1 MCAGNAKSM
10 LVTNCLFRL
19 GGVAALLSNRPG
31 DARAA
36 KYRLDHVVRTH
47 LGADPTAYKCAPYAK
62 ICAQVPGVRT
72 VASTGIMSCACA
84 QHGSRSTVLFSIELR
99 LLSLHASVHS
109 TAHPSQLVCGP
120 ERLRS
125 SAKLLRLS

>member
-1 MCAGNAKSM
+1 M

-47 LGADPTAYKCAPYAK
+47 LGADPTAYKCAPCAGLSAGMRA
-62 ICAQVPGVRT
+62 ICAAGCLGPCHVKHTTAGC
-72 VASTGIMSCACA
+72 SL
-84 QHGSRSTVLFSIELR
+84 GS
-99 LLSLHASVHS
+99 
-109 TAHPSQLVCGP
+109 LVCHGDAH
-120 ERLRS
+120 LG
-125 SAKLLRLS
+125 AWC

>member
-1 MCAGNAKSM
+1 MLAGNAKSM

-47 LGADPTAYKCAPYAK
+47 LGADPTAYKCAP
-62 ICAQVPGVRT
+62 CAGLSAEMPAV
-72 VASTGIMSCACA
+72 CAAGCA
-84 QHGSRSTVLFSIELR
+84 WTLSREKLTTAGCSLGS
-99 LLSLHASVHS
+99 
-109 TAHPSQLVCGP
+109 LVCH
-120 ERLRS
+120 RD
-125 SAKLLRLS
+125 ALLGALC